1 MVDFFKSNL
10 GYFAG
15 LLTTIAFIPQVV
27 KVWTSKSTSDI
38 SLIMFVIFTLGVLLW
53 LIYGVIVNDYS
64 LVVTNLVTFSLSL
77 SILVAKILY
86 K

>member
-1 MVDFFKSNL
+1 MVDFFKNNL

>member
-27 KVWTSKSTSDI
+27 KIWTSKSTSDI
-38 SLIMFVIFTLGVLLW
+38 SLIMFIVFTFGVFLW
-53 LIYGVIVNDYS
+53 LIYGVIIDDYA
-64 LVVTNLVTFSLSL
+64 LIITNFVTFSLSL

>member
-1 MVDFFKSNL
+1 MLDFLKNNL

-15 LLTTIAFIPQVV
+15 ILTTIAFIPQVV

-38 SLIMFVIFTLGVLLW
+38 SLIMFVVFTSGVLLW
-53 LIYGVIVNDYS
+53 FIYGIIINDYA
-64 LVVTNLVTFSLSL
+64 LVITNLITFSLSL

>member
-1 MVDFFKSNL
+1 MLDFLKSNL

-15 LLTTIAFIPQVV
+15 ILTTIAFIPQVV

-38 SLIMFVIFTLGVLLW
+38 SLIMFVVFTSGVLLW
-53 LIYGVIVNDYS
+53 FIYGIIINDYA
-64 LVVTNLVTFSLSL
+64 LVITNLITFSLSL

>member
-1 MVDFFKSNL
+1 MLDFFKNNL

-15 LLTTIAFIPQVV
+15 ILTTIAFIPQVV
-27 KVWTSKSTSDI
+27 KVWTSKRTSDI
-38 SLIMFVIFTLGVLLW
+38 SLIMFVVFTTGVLLW
-53 LIYGVIVNDYS
+53 FIYGIIINDYA
-64 LVVTNLVTFSLSL
+64 LVITNLITFSLSL

>member
-15 LLTTIAFIPQVV
+15 LLTTMAFIPQVV

-38 SLIMFVIFTLGVLLW
+38 SLIMFVVFTFGVLLW

>member
-1 MVDFFKSNL
+1 MLNFFTSNL

-27 KVWTSKSTSDI
+27 KIWTSKSTSDI
-38 SLIMFVIFTLGVLLW
+38 SLIMFIVFTFGVFLW
-53 LIYGVIVNDYS
+53 LIYGVIIDDYA
-64 LVVTNLVTFSLSL
+64 LIITNFVTFSLSL

>member
-1 MVDFFKSNL
+1 MVDFFESNL

-38 SLIMFVIFTLGVLLW
+38 SLIMFVVFTFGVLLW
-53 LIYGVIVNDYS
+53 LIYGVIINDHS

>member
-38 SLIMFVIFTLGVLLW
+38 SLIMFVVFTFGVLLW

-64 LVVTNLVTFSLSL
+64 LVITNLVTFSLSL

>member
-15 LLTTIAFIPQVV
+15 VLTTIAFIPQVV

-38 SLIMFVIFTLGVLLW
+38 SLIMFVVFTFGVLLW
-53 LIYGVIVNDYS
+53 LIYGLIINDYS
-64 LVVTNLVTFSLSL
+64 LVITNLVTFSLSL

>member
-1 MVDFFKSNL
+1 MLDFFKSNL

-15 LLTTIAFIPQVV
+15 FLTTIAFIPQVV

-38 SLIMFVIFTLGVLLW
+38 SLIMFVVFTFGVLFW
-53 LIYGVIVNDYS
+53 LIYGVIINDYA
-64 LVVTNLVTFSLSL
+64 LVISNFVTFSLSL

>member
-1 MVDFFKSNL
+1 MVDFIKSNL

-15 LLTTIAFIPQVV
+15 LLTTLAFIPQVV

-38 SLIMFVIFTLGVLLW
+38 SLIMFVIFTFGVLLW
-53 LIYGVIVNDYS
+53 LIYGVIINDYS
-64 LVVTNLVTFSLSL
+64 LVITNLVTFSLSL

>member
-1 MVDFFKSNL
+1 MLDFFKNNL

-15 LLTTIAFIPQVV
+15 ILTTIAFIPQVV

-38 SLIMFVIFTLGVLLW
+38 SLIMFAVFTSGVMLW
-53 LIYGVIVNDYS
+53 FIYGIIINDRALVI
-64 LVVTNLVTFSLSL
+64 TNLITFSLSL

>member
-1 MVDFFKSNL
+1 MLDFFKNNL

-15 LLTTIAFIPQVV
+15 ILTTIAFIPQVV

-38 SLIMFVIFTLGVLLW
+38 SLIMFVVFTSGVLLW
-53 LIYGVIVNDYS
+53 FIYGIFINDYA
-64 LVVTNLVTFSLSL
+64 LVITNLITFSLSL

>member
-1 MVDFFKSNL
+1 MVDFIKSNL

-15 LLTTIAFIPQVV
+15 ILTTFAFIPQVV

>member
-1 MVDFFKSNL
+1 MLDFLGSNL

-15 LLTTIAFIPQVV
+15 FLTTVAFIPQVV

-38 SLIMFVIFTLGVLLW
+38 SLIMFVVFTFGVLFW
-53 LIYGVIVNDYS
+53 LIYGVIINDYA
-64 LVVTNLVTFSLSL
+64 LVITNFVTFSLSL